1 MYMTVKKTASTYKT
15 LTINAWNALVPV
27 LKNTES
33 HQKMYTGN
41 CLRKPFSFLIET
53 YILNFTS

>member
-15 LTINAWNALVPV
+15 LTINAWNAIV

-33 HQKMYTGN
+33 HQKMHNGN
-41 CLRKPFSFLIET
+41 CPMKPFFLIET
-53 YILNFTS
+53 YILNFAS